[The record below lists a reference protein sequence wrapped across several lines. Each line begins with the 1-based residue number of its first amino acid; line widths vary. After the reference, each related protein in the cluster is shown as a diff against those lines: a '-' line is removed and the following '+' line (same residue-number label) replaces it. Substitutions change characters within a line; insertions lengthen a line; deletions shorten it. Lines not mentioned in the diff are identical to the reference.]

1 MVNKKISQLEEKT
14 DLLLDDEFPFI
25 RKQGNEY
32 INYKVKK
39 SNICSKLTLEL
50 NNVDNTSDLNK
61 PISTATQ
68 TAINSLNNTALAYS
82 IALG

>member
-25 RKQGNEY
+25 RKQGNNY

-39 SNICSKLTLEL
+39 STVIT
-50 NNVDNTSDLNK
+50 
-61 PISTATQ
+61 
-68 TAINSLNNTALAYS
+68 SLNDIALAYS

>member
-25 RKQGNEY
+25 RKQGNNH

-39 SNICSKLTLEL
+39 STVIT
-50 NNVDNTSDLNK
+50 
-61 PISTATQ
+61 
-68 TAINSLNNTALAYS
+68 SLNDIALAYS

>member
-1 MVNKKISQLEEKT
+1 MANKKISQLEEKT

-25 RKQGNEY
+25 RKQGNNY

-39 SNICSKLTLEL
+39 STVIT
-50 NNVDNTSDLNK
+50 
-61 PISTATQ
+61 
-68 TAINSLNNTALAYS
+68 SLNDIAIAYS